1 MRKFFSFVILFVCVF
16 GFFGEV
22 MADEIVKD
30 KQIVKIEIF
39 DGPEGELHG
48 IYVDSKKMYI
58 LDAHTKAGLKI
69 LEIVQ
74 DATGNKNKRFCFAV
88 KKDMIKKVSPFVNGS
103 CQ

>member
-1 MRKFFSFVILFVCVF
+1 MRIILSFAILAFGVF
-16 GFFGEV
+16 GLIGEV
-22 MADEIVKD
+22 LADEIIKD
-30 KQIVKIEIF
+30 KPIIKIEIF

-58 LDAHTKAGLKI
+58 LDTHTKAGLKI
-69 LEIVQ
+69 LEVVQ
-74 DATGNKNKRFCFAV
+74 YAAGDKGKRLCLAV